1 MDPTQCYLE
10 MFDAM
15 RNGDFAAAR
24 ERALALRD
32 WLDRGGFYPPNYTH
46 AEVRGCLANVLRR
59 TAASAEPDEEE
70 RR

>member
-10 MFDAM
+10 MFEAM
-15 RNGDFAAAR
+15 QDGDFATAR

-32 WLDRGGFYPPNYTH
+32 WLHGGGFYPPNYSP
-46 AEVRGCLANVLRR
+46 AEVRANLANVLRR
-59 TAASAEPDEEE
+59 TVGTAKAKEA